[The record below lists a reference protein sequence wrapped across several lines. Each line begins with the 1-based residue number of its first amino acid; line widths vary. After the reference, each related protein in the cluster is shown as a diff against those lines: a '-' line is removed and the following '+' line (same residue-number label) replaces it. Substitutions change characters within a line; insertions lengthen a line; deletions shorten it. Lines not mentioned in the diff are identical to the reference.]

1 MLDTLSCQLQC
12 SNEVH
17 LSETEQ
23 DLHQLEIKQ
32 FHVKFTAIHHFSL
45 KDNMSYVVNPPKQ
58 TVYTMCF
65 NSLIIKLI

>member
-32 FHVKFTAIHHFSL
+32 FHVKFTAIHHFKRQHVICCKS
-45 KDNMSYVVNPPKQ
+45 
-58 TVYTMCF
+58 T
-65 NSLIIKLI
+65 